1 MKVGEKRKLTIP
13 PAMAYG
19 PQGRPPRHPAERDA
33 GVRSRAPRHQS
44 EVGALGARRSGTAV
58 DGIAAARARN
68 AVMTTPDVP
77 ATASAGAPEELP
89 APAAKAP
96 VSRAGALPLS
106 APVAYVGALL
116 SGILYWLAFPGIDAW
131 PLAFVAWVPL
141 LLAMHR
147 QTPRRAMLLG
157 WVAGT
162 TMNVAGFWWLQGMLS
177 TFSGFPAPLCF
188 LFLLIVCAFQGGRI
202 ALQGWLYGR
211 ATARGW
217 PHAPVFAAAFAAS
230 ELLYPVL
237 FLWYFAATVHQV
249 PLLTQL
255 GDVGGPIGVGL
266 VLVAVNLALGEAAL
280 ALLERRRA
288 SIPTLV
294 TGAGVAAFAC
304 AYGAIRI
311 RMVDAAAQAAPGATV
326 GVVQAN
332 MGLAEKRSSYDEG
345 LRRHLDLERP
355 GAAAGRRF
363 RRLERDLGH
372 APGARQLLRRGAP
385 RRREPHRSARDLRRG
400 GGQARSRRARVRPLQ
415 QRRRRATPRGRSP
428 AATTSST
435 CSRSAS
441 TCPFGET
448 FPILYRWS
456 PNSGHFTPGTSLDP
470 LTIDVHG
477 EKHPVTTLI
486 CYEDILPRFT
496 NDAVR
501 HADPELLVN
510 MTNDAWFGDTE
521 APWEHFALAQL
532 RAVEHRRYFVRGTNS
547 GVSAVVDPVGRVVAH
562 TDTFRTEAFTAP
574 IHWMRAHTMYERLGD
589 WPWLLVA
596 GGLIYSAFRRRH
608 RTARPLDQA
617 PVQAS

>member
-1 MKVGEKRKLTIP
+1 
-13 PAMAYG
+13 
-19 PQGRPPRHPAERDA
+19 
-33 GVRSRAPRHQS
+33 
-44 EVGALGARRSGTAV
+44 
-58 DGIAAARARN
+58 
-68 AVMTTPDVP
+68 MTTPDVP

-89 APAAKAP
+89 APVAKAP

-106 APVAYVGALL
+106 APVAYAGAFL

-345 LRRHLDLERP
+345 LRRHLDLSAQVRQQGADFVVWSETSAMRPVRDSSYAEELRGVASRIGLPAIFGAVVVKRVPDEREYVLFNSAVSSDAE
-355 GAAAGRRF
+355 GTITGRY
-363 RRLERDLGH
+363 DK
-372 APGARQLLRRGAP
+372 QYLLTFG
-385 RRREPHRSARDLRRG
+385 EYL
-400 GGQARSRRARVRPLQ
+400 
-415 QRRRRATPRGRSP
+415 
-428 AATTSST
+428 
-435 CSRSAS
+435 
-441 TCPFGET
+441 PFGET

-501 HADPELLVN
+501 HADPELIVN
-510 MTNDAWFGDTE
+510 LTNDAWFGDTE
-521 APWEHFALAQL
+521 APWEHFALTQL

-562 TDTFRTEAFTAP
+562 TDTFRTESFTAP

>member
-1 MKVGEKRKLTIP
+1 
-13 PAMAYG
+13 
-19 PQGRPPRHPAERDA
+19 
-33 GVRSRAPRHQS
+33 
-44 EVGALGARRSGTAV
+44 
-58 DGIAAARARN
+58 
-68 AVMTTPDVP
+68 MTTPDVP
-77 ATASAGAPEELP
+77 ATASAAAPEELP
-89 APAAKAP
+89 GPAAKAP
-96 VSRAGALPLS
+96 ASRAGALPLS
-106 APVAYVGALL
+106 APFAYAGAFL

-131 PLAFVAWVPL
+131 PLALVAWVPL
-141 LLAMHR
+141 ILALHG
-147 QTPRRAMLLG
+147 QTPRRALLLG

-188 LFLLIVCAFQGGRI
+188 LFLLIVCGFQGGRI

-230 ELLYPVL
+230 ELLYPAL

-249 PLLTQL
+249 PLLMQL

-266 VLVAVNLALGEAAL
+266 VLVAVNLAVGEAAL
-280 ALLERRRA
+280 ALLERRRP
-288 SIPTLV
+288 SVPTLAA
-294 TGAGVAAFAC
+294 GAAVAAIAC

-345 LRRHLDLERP
+345 LRRHLDLSAQVRQQGADFVVWSETSAMRPVRDSTYAEELRGVAGRIGLPAIFGAVIVKRVPDEREYVLYNS
-355 GAAAGRRF
+355 AVSSDAAGTISGRY
-363 RRLERDLGH
+363 DK
-372 APGARQLLRRGAP
+372 QVLLAFG
-385 RRREPHRSARDLRRG
+385 EYI
-400 GGQARSRRARVRPLQ
+400 
-415 QRRRRATPRGRSP
+415 
-428 AATTSST
+428 
-435 CSRSAS
+435 
-441 TCPFGET
+441 PFGET

-456 PNSGHFTPGTSLDP
+456 PNSGRFSPGTSLEP
-470 LTIDVHG
+470 LMIDVHG
-477 EKHPVTTLI
+477 EKHPVSALI
-486 CYEDILPRFT
+486 CYEDILPRFA

-501 HADPELLVN
+501 HADPELIVN
-510 MTNDAWFGDTE
+510 LTNDAWFGDTE
-521 APWEHFALAQL
+521 APWEHFALTEL

-562 TDTFRTEAFTAP
+562 TNTFRTESITAP
-574 IHWMRAHTMYERLGD
+574 IHWMRAHTMYELLGD
-589 WPWLLVA
+589 WPWLLVS

-617 PVQAS
+617 PVPAS

>member
-1 MKVGEKRKLTIP
+1 
-13 PAMAYG
+13 
-19 PQGRPPRHPAERDA
+19 
-33 GVRSRAPRHQS
+33 
-44 EVGALGARRSGTAV
+44 
-58 DGIAAARARN
+58 
-68 AVMTTPDVP
+68 MTTPDVP
-77 ATASAGAPEELP
+77 AAASAAAPEELP
-89 APAAKAP
+89 VPAAKAP
-96 VSRAGALPLS
+96 SRGGALPLS
-106 APVAYVGALL
+106 APIAYAGAFL

-147 QTPRRAMLLG
+147 QTARRAMLLG

-177 TFSGFPAPLCF
+177 TFSGFPAPICF

-280 ALLERRRA
+280 AVIERRRA
-288 SIPTLV
+288 SIPTLA
-294 TGAGVAAFAC
+294 TGAVVTALAC

-332 MGLAEKRSSYDEG
+332 MGLTEKRSSFDEG
-345 LRRHLDLERP
+345 LRRHLDLSAQVKQQGADFVVWSETSAMRPVRDSSYADELRGVARRIGLPSIFGAVVVKRVPDEREYVLYNSAVSSDVE
-355 GAAAGRRF
+355 GTISGRY
-363 RRLERDLGH
+363 DK
-372 APGARQLLRRGAP
+372 QYLLTFG
-385 RRREPHRSARDLRRG
+385 EYL
-400 GGQARSRRARVRPLQ
+400 
-415 QRRRRATPRGRSP
+415 
-428 AATTSST
+428 
-435 CSRSAS
+435 
-441 TCPFGET
+441 PFGET

-456 PNSGHFTPGTSLDP
+456 PNSGHFTPGTSLEP
-470 LTIDVHG
+470 LMVDVRG
-477 EKHPVTTLI
+477 EKHPVTALI

-501 HADPELLVN
+501 HADPELIVN
-510 MTNDAWFGDTE
+510 LTNDAWFGDTE
-521 APWEHFALAQL
+521 APWEHFALTQL

-562 TDTFRTEAFTAP
+562 TDTFRTEAITAP
-574 IHWMRAHTMYERLGD
+574 IHWMRAHTVYELLGD
-589 WPWLLVA
+589 WPWLLLS